1 MSTFCNP
8 EPSTNSRGDLTEV
21 RFAGAA
27 VDRSG
32 GRLASDSMPPRVLG
46 PASCFLCSAA
56 ACTWRHLA
64 TQEAASVPA
73 LLRYVSASELPWRGC
88 RLSLAL
94 AWSIASAGPSVCGMA
109 RVIAACLQP
118 IAPLPQPQLRRGGKH
133 TVSDLT
139 GRVPSPPA
147 CFSAAVVGAL
157 PRATR
162 SRAVE
167 QSISAW

>member
-1 MSTFCNP
+1 
-8 EPSTNSRGDLTEV
+8 
-21 RFAGAA
+21 
-27 VDRSG
+27 
-32 GRLASDSMPPRVLG
+32 
-46 PASCFLCSAA
+46 
-56 ACTWRHLA
+56 
-64 TQEAASVPA
+64 VPA
-73 LLRYVSASELPWRGC
+73 LLRYVSASELLRRGC

-94 AWSIASAGPSVCGMA
+94 AWSIASAGPSVCGLA

-147 CFSAAVVGAL
+147 CFSAAVVGAP

-162 SRAVE
+162 SRALCRAV
-167 QSISAW
+167 